1 MEQEAVNQENLYNG
15 NGKRIQKKE
24 GNNVV
29 NYFYQDGVV
38 FIYNRL
44 KMEIRQGKTL

>member
-38 FIYNRL
+38 FIYNR
-44 KMEIRQGKTL
+44 